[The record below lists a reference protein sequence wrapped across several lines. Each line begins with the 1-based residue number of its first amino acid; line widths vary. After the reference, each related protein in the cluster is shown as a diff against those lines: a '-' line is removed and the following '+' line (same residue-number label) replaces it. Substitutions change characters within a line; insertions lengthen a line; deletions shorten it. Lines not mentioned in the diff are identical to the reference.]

1 MSGIREPHVARKGD
15 ERALKHLHAPE
26 RPFRNIGRDTRGNTT
41 FERLSRLRP
50 RSLDESPAPCGDR
63 RTPDRAPPTRDRPT
77 RRTLMSDVL
86 LPLGFGVAASAA
98 TLLGGT
104 LALRFQNRITLVL
117 GLAAGVVLGVALF
130 DLLPEALELSRSIY
144 ASRTIFGYVA
154 LGMSA
159 YLLLDRTL
167 GRAEQG
173 RSRWRAHLGPASL
186 TLHSFLDGM
195 GIGLAFQVSED
206 IGWMVALAVL
216 THDLADGVNLVG
228 LSLGG
233 TEPGVVRRWL
243 IVNGMAPLL
252 GVAVGLL
259 VRLPDVVLAPL
270 LAIFGG
276 VFLYIGASELVPR
289 SHARD
294 PRLRVTIASIAG
306 VLLMLLV
313 THLAH

>member
-1 MSGIREPHVARKGD
+1 MG
-15 ERALKHLHAPE
+15 
-26 RPFRNIGRDTRGNTT
+26 
-41 FERLSRLRP
+41 
-50 RSLDESPAPCGDR
+50 
-63 RTPDRAPPTRDRPT
+63 
-77 RRTLMSDVL
+77 DVL
-86 LPLGFGVAASAA
+86 LPLGFGAAASAA

-130 DLLPEALELSRSIY
+130 DLLPEALELSRDIY

-167 GRAEQG
+167 GRAERG
-173 RSRWRAHLGPASL
+173 LSRWRTHLGPASL

-233 TEPGVVRRWL
+233 TEPGIVRRWL

-252 GVAVGLL
+252 GVAAGLL